1 MTYLWFGVTFWDRNI
16 ILWVFLFVF
25 IDQALPDLAVGFWH
39 GISQVL
45 FKDYLT

>member
-1 MTYLWFGVTFWDRNI
+1 MAYLWFGVTFGDGNL

-25 IDQALPDLAVGFWH
+25 IDQALPDLAVGFRH
-39 GISQVL
+39 GMNYVL